1 MKKISLLLIALLAL
15 ALLAACGAAEEEEP
29 QTGMPNPMTETD
41 AGELAAQG
49 LFLPAPENA
58 EDVAYFRYDVEGAD
72 PIGELRFTLDGKE
85 AALRAQRTELEDL
98 SVSDEQVENIA
109 QGELDFLTE
118 MPGDISG
125 LYCDWQMAGTTIVRD
140 RPALWRVGDGAGFV
154 AWVDAGTLYNL
165 IMTEDADQETMT
177 ALAEQVFVS
186 VTDK

>member
-41 AGELAAQG
+41 AGELAALG

-58 EDVAYFRYDVEGAD
+58 EDVSYFRYDVEGAE

-98 SVSDEQVENIA
+98 TVSDEQVSA
-109 QGELDFLTE
+109 MGQGELDFLTG

-125 LYCDWQMAGTTIVRD
+125 LYCDWEMAGTTIVKD
-140 RPALWRVGDGAGFV
+140 RPALWRVGDDAGFV

-165 IMTEDADQETMT
+165 IMTEGADQETMT